1 MGWPG
6 WAAIVKQLGLIETP
20 GGLRGVDQWHTP
32 DDPDVLSFGNGVSY
46 HSGGRIFEI
55 FANCNLQSLSFDID
69 LTVIVVSPP
78 MARIN
83 NFVRLGDKG

>member
-55 FANCNLQSLSFDID
+55 FAISILSFDID